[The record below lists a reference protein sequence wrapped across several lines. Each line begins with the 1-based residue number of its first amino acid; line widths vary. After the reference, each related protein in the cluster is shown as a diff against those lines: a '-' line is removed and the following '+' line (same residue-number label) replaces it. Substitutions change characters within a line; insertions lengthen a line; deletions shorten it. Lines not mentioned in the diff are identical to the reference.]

1 MTRPW
6 IRWTDDIAKLRT
18 MAKKYSTDQIAQE
31 LGRRGVSAIHMKA
44 HELGISLRRTPAPQ
58 DANPSAVD
66 ATG

>member
-6 IRWTDDIAKLRT
+6 MRWTDDDIAKLRT
-18 MAKKYSTDQIAQE
+18 MAKKYPTDQIAQE
-31 LGRRGVSAIHMKA
+31 LGRRVSSIHMKA

-58 DANPSAVD
+58 EANPSAVD